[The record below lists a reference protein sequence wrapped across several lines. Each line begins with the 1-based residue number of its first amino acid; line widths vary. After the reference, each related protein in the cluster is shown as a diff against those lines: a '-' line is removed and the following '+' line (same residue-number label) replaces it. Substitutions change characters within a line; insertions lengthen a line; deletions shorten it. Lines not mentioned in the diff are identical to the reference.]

1 MEYTVIDIETMSN
14 EEMIDKLPEP
24 TLALG
29 NLKDETKI
37 QAKIEEAK
45 QKQIDSM
52 ALNPLYGKIACI
64 GYGERVVVKE
74 AEDELIEEIVTEVLS
89 KMAPICTYNGIGF
102 DIPFI
107 YKRALILGVKISPP
121 MSFWMK
127 RYVTT
132 PHCDLM
138 QVWGNWRDYEKM
150 DNVAKVLLGHG
161 KVDFDVTT
169 IKDLIKT
176 EEGKSK
182 IAEYC
187 KRDLEVTKLLFDKMN
202 GVLF

>member
-1 MEYTVIDIETMSN
+1 MEYTVLDIETMPN
-14 EEMIDKLPEP
+14 EDMIDKLPEP
-24 TLALG
+24 TVAIG
-29 NLKDETKI
+29 NLKDEAKI

-45 QKQIDSM
+45 QKQIDNM

-64 GYGERVVVKE
+64 GYGEKVIVSE
-74 AEDELIEEIVTEVLS
+74 YENDLIVEIGHVLS
-89 KMAPICTYNGIGF
+89 RMQPICTYNGTMF
-102 DIPFI
+102 DLPFI
-107 YKRALILGVKISPP
+107 YKRAVILGISITPP
-121 MSFWMK
+121 LSFWTK
-127 RYVTT
+127 RYIIT

-138 QVWGNWRDYEKM
+138 QVWGSWKDYEKM
-150 DNVAKVLLGHG
+150 DNIAKVILGQG

-187 KRDLEVTKLLFDKMN
+187 KHDLKITKLLFHRMN
-202 GVLF
+202 GILF